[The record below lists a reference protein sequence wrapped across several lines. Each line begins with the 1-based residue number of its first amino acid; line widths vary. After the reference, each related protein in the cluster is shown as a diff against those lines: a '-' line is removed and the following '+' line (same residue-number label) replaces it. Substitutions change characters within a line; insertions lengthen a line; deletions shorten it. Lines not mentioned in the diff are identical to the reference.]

1 MSHVDYLTHS
11 LARFQVPRFVP
22 VGVNSSLQIYT
33 SSLIKNAVINSYYT
47 TSNNCMNCGVMSGHF
62 PGWTTGNHEKPVRM
76 ARVPVDIRKMYLS
89 NQLDVLLLEPNSP
102 VIMKVFILTT
112 LIMVRY
118 PARAK
123 DLPLIQNIETGS
135 EVHPTPYSVS
145 TGGSFLVGKI
155 ARA

>member
-1 MSHVDYLTHS
+1 
-11 LARFQVPRFVP
+11 
-22 VGVNSSLQIYT
+22 
-33 SSLIKNAVINSYYT
+33 
-47 TSNNCMNCGVMSGHF
+47 
-62 PGWTTGNHEKPVRM
+62 M